1 MSKVTRWIGIS
12 LMRQYWDC
20 EGDSVVV
27 IDRLGCDTVAVLT
40 TVEHLQPKGVRLTSR
55 LEGVDF
61 TAPVGKQVLT
71 ITPT

>member
-1 MSKVTRWIGIS
+1 
-12 LMRQYWDC
+12 MRQYWDC